1 MSLKTHY
8 FKGRKMSLGEI
19 YLDKF
24 KIGDYVRWR
33 TIIRDSNYDEYY
45 KEQWGIIVNFKKR
58 NENLKTMREVHY
70 AMILENTTG
79 MTIPVLLHKIHKV
92 ETN

>member
-1 MSLKTHY
+1 
-8 FKGRKMSLGEI
+8 MSLGET

-24 KIGDYVRWR
+24 KVGDYVRWR

-45 KEQWGIIVNFKKR
+45 KEQWGIIIKFKTTNQNMKTER
-58 NENLKTMREVHY
+58 NVHY
-70 AMILENTTG
+70 AVIMENSTG
-79 MTIPVLLHKIHKV
+79 ASIPVLLHKIQKV

>member
-1 MSLKTHY
+1 
-8 FKGRKMSLGEI
+8 MSLGET

-24 KIGDYVRWR
+24 KVGDYVRWR

-45 KEQWGIIVNFKKR
+45 KEQWGIIVNFKITNQNMKTKR
-58 NENLKTMREVHY
+58 NVYYAVIMENKTGVS
-70 AMILENTTG
+70 
-79 MTIPVLLHKIHKV
+79 IPVLLHKIQKV

>member
-1 MSLKTHY
+1 M
-8 FKGRKMSLGEI
+8 GLGKS

-24 KIGDYVRWR
+24 KIGDYVHWR

-45 KEQWGIIVNFKKR
+45 KEQWGIITSFRAIENRNKR
-58 NENLKTMREVHY
+58 DVWY
-70 AMILENTTG
+70 AVVLENKTG
-79 MTIPVLLHKIHKV
+79 KTIPVLLHKIRKV

>member
-1 MSLKTHY
+1 MT
-8 FKGRKMSLGEI
+8 LGQT

-24 KIGDYVRWR
+24 KIGDYVHWR

-45 KEQWGIIVNFKKR
+45 KEYWGIITSFENVKNRNKR
-58 NENLKTMREVHY
+58 DVWY
-70 AMILENTTG
+70 ALVLENKSG
-79 MTIPVLLHKIHKV
+79 KTIPVLLHKIRKV